1 MLVSAV
7 GQARKRRLILRRANA
22 TGRRRIEQI
31 RPSVLDHVGA
41 RRQQKMFK
49 GEAMKTLVLA
59 NRKGGVGTTATSCQ
73 FAFYLVHRG
82 LRVLLADFD
91 HQGNSSR
98 CLARS
103 GLSSTAP
110 FSSSM
115 LLAGQAGA
123 SDALPS
129 ASLVVV
135 PADDDLSTL
144 ERQPDR
150 HNAFVN
156 VLHDFLASVASQF
169 DVCVIDTNPN
179 PDIRYAAALL
189 SANYLLSPIEL
200 KQEAI
205 DGIGALLHHG
215 RYGVQRVKRALNPG
229 LDFIGILPTMVEANA
244 FQRANLQQ
252 LVMAYPS
259 LLIPVHRD
267 GVAGYAF
274 VPNRTAV
281 AEAQAAGVPLWQL
294 RSGGEGGTAGPVRGA
309 ARDAWREIKPSYEA
323 IARRMGLD

>member
-1 MLVSAV
+1 
-7 GQARKRRLILRRANA
+7 
-22 TGRRRIEQI
+22 
-31 RPSVLDHVGA
+31 
-41 RRQQKMFK
+41 
-49 GEAMKTLVLA
+49 MKTLVLA

-73 FAFYLVHRG
+73 FSFYLLQRG
-82 LRVLLADFD
+82 QRVLLADFD
-91 HQGNSSR
+91 HQGNSTR
-98 CLARS
+98 CVTKS
-103 GLSSTAP
+103 GLAVVSP
-110 FSSSM
+110 FTSSM
-115 LLAGQAGA
+115 LLMGQAGQ

-129 ASLVVV
+129 APLVVV

-150 HNAFVN
+150 HNDFVN
-156 VLHDFLASVASQF
+156 ALHEFLASVASQF
-169 DVCVIDTNPN
+169 DMCVIDTNPN

-189 SANYLLSPIEL
+189 SADYLLSPIEL

-215 RYGVQRVKRALNPG
+215 RYGLHRVKRVLNPG

-259 LLIPVHRD
+259 LLIPVQRD

-294 RSGGEGGTAGPVRGA
+294 RSTGEGGVPGAVRGA

-323 IARRMGLD
+323 IALRMGLD

>member
-1 MLVSAV
+1 
-7 GQARKRRLILRRANA
+7 
-22 TGRRRIEQI
+22 
-31 RPSVLDHVGA
+31 
-41 RRQQKMFK
+41 
-49 GEAMKTLVLA
+49 MKTLVLA
-59 NRKGGVGTTATSCQ
+59 NRKGGVGTTAASCQ
-73 FAFYLVHRG
+73 FSFYLAQRG
-82 LRVLLADFD
+82 LRVLEIDFD

-98 CLARS
+98 CMAKS
-103 GLSSTAP
+103 GLAVP
-110 FSSSM
+110 AAFSSSA
-115 LLAGQAGA
+115 LLAGQWQQSAGVPA
-123 SDALPS
+123 AP
-129 ASLVVV
+129 LVVIQ
-135 PADDDLSTL
+135 ADDELSAL

-150 HNAFVN
+150 HNDFVN
-156 VLHDFLASVASQF
+156 ALRAFLDQVAPQF

-179 PDIRYAAALL
+179 PDIRYAAALI

-215 RYGVQRVKRALNPG
+215 RYGVERVKRVLNPG

-259 LLIPVHRD
+259 LLIPVQRD

-274 VPNRTAV
+274 IPNRTAV

-294 RSGGEGGTAGPVRGA
+294 RAAGGGSAQGPVRGV
-309 ARDAWREIKPSYEA
+309 ARDAWRDIRPSFEA
-323 IARRMGLD
+323 IAQRMGLD

>member
-1 MLVSAV
+1 
-7 GQARKRRLILRRANA
+7 
-22 TGRRRIEQI
+22 
-31 RPSVLDHVGA
+31 
-41 RRQQKMFK
+41 
-49 GEAMKTLVLA
+49 MKTLVLA

-73 FAFYLVHRG
+73 FAFFLAQRG
-82 LRVLLADFD
+82 QRVLLADFD
-91 HQGNSSR
+91 HQGNSTR
-98 CLARS
+98 CVTRS
-103 GLSSTAP
+103 GLALALP
-110 FSSSM
+110 FTSSM
-115 LLAGQAGA
+115 LLTGQAAPSEAVRGA
-123 SDALPS
+123 P
-129 ASLVVV
+129 LVVV

-150 HNAFVN
+150 HNDFVN
-156 VLHDFLASVASQF
+156 ALHDFLGGVAPQF

-189 SANYLLSPIEL
+189 SADYLLSPIEL

-205 DGIGALLHHG
+205 DGIGALLQHG
-215 RYGVQRVKRALNPG
+215 RYGVQRVKRILNPG

-259 LLIPVHRD
+259 LLIPVQRD

-294 RSGGEGGTAGPVRGA
+294 RSNGEGGVPGPVRGA

>member
-1 MLVSAV
+1 
-7 GQARKRRLILRRANA
+7 
-22 TGRRRIEQI
+22 
-31 RPSVLDHVGA
+31 
-41 RRQQKMFK
+41 
-49 GEAMKTLVLA
+49 MKTLVVA

-73 FAFYLVHRG
+73 FSFYLAQRG
-82 LRVLLADFD
+82 LRVLLLDFD

-98 CLARS
+98 CMAKS
-103 GLSSTAP
+103 GLAVAAAFSTSA
-110 FSSSM
+110 
-115 LLAGQAGA
+115 LLCGQAA
-123 SDALPS
+123 ALPKS
-129 ASLVVV
+129 ALVSV

-150 HNAFVN
+150 HNQFVN
-156 VLHDFLASVASQF
+156 VLRDFLDAAASQF

-179 PDIRYAAALL
+179 PDIRYAGALV

-215 RYGVQRVKRALNPG
+215 RYGVERVKRALNPD
-229 LDFIGILPTMVEANA
+229 LDFIGILPTMVESNA

-259 LLIPVHRD
+259 LLIPVQRD
-267 GVAGYAF
+267 GVDGYAF
-274 VPNRTAV
+274 IPNRTAV

-294 RSGGEGGTAGPVRGA
+294 RTTGEGGAPGAVRGA
-309 ARDAWREIKPSYEA
+309 ARDAWREIKPSFEA
-323 IARRMGLD
+323 VARRMGLD